1 MDHERFFRHM
11 IEQAEQVWSRV
22 VSSPR
27 RKVVYTVNGVDY
39 TPLPD
44 RFNTRRK
51 IARYFRRFWGKRLTR
66 VMVCNLNL
74 RVVKGKLC
82 VPAGDVPPLPT
93 MVQSLRIVRNRPNQ
107 KVIRAVLTGGATRV
121 RIDYRLVRTW
131 PSSPFSI
138 AKRTAREFDIRYRS
152 CPAKPAAAAKPTIR
166 PAAKPTINPA
176 AKLAAKPTA
185 VRKKRKLLKTP

>member
-1 MDHERFFRHM
+1 M

-22 VSSPR
+22 MSSPR
-27 RKVVYTVNGVDY
+27 RKVIYTVNGVDY

-51 IARYFRRFWGKRLTR
+51 IARYFRRYWGKRLTR

-74 RVVKGKLC
+74 RLVKGKLC
-82 VPAGDVPPLPT
+82 VPAGDVPLFPT

-107 KVIRAVLTGGATRV
+107 KVVRAVLTGGATRV
-121 RIDYRLVRTW
+121 CIDYRFVRTG

-138 AKRTAREFDIRYRS
+138 AKRTARQFDIRYRS
-152 CPAKPAAAAKPTIR
+152 CSAKPAAAAEPFII
-166 PAAKPTINPA
+166 PAAKPTAQPA
-176 AKLAAKPTA
+176 AKRNA